1 MFGVKFWG
9 MQWISF
15 WRRTSRSLQLQ
26 TMASATTTLTW
37 CPCQWQSSSSSP
49 RLPGRIT
56 CKASETHSQLSVSTR
71 VDKTIFQ
78 IKNSG
83 VIACLRANRSHLNLS
98 SLFVYFGFLF
108 SWRTFWTRLFL
119 FGNLLYLSIFG
130 IWDRKILE
138 EVEFHYLLYSIW
150 CLTL

>member
-1 MFGVKFWG
+1 MIFSYFDKVKEPLFYFFYVWSKILRHA
-9 MQWISF
+9 WISF
-15 WRRTSRSLQLQ
+15 WRTSRSLQLE

-49 RLPGRIT
+49 RLPDRVT
-56 CKASETHSQLSVSTR
+56 CKASETHSQLLVSTR

-98 SLFVYFGFLF
+98 SLFVYLGFLYF
-108 SWRTFWTRLFL
+108 HEELFWTRLFL

-130 IWDRKILE
+130 I
-138 EVEFHYLLYSIW
+138 
-150 CLTL
+150 